1 MKKSNKV
8 KLPRYR
14 DYRSKALKDSSFKK
28 AFLDPDEDVFIQIA
42 HSILTLRRA
51 AGMTQGELARKIGT
65 SQQAIARI
73 ESLDYKGHTL
83 STLSKLA
90 DAFKKRVS
98 IQFV

>member
-1 MKKSNKV
+1 MKKSNKT

-14 DYRSKALKDSSFKK
+14 DYRRKALKDSAFKK
-28 AFLDPDEDVFIQIA
+28 AFQEPDEDVFIHIA
-42 HSILTLRRA
+42 HSILTLRKA
-51 AGMTQGELARKIGT
+51 AGITQGELARRIGT

-98 IQFV
+98 VQFV

>member
-14 DYRSKALKDSSFKK
+14 DYRNKALKDLGFKRV
-28 AFLDPDEDVFIQIA
+28 FSEPDEDVFIQIA
-42 HSILTLRRA
+42 HSILTLRKA
-51 AGMTQGELARKIGT
+51 AGMTQGELAKKVGT

-73 ESLDYKGHTL
+73 ESLDYRGHSL